1 MLAFP
6 PPAANRAV
14 QISRGK
20 IPLLPI
26 TPATYLTLRREAA
39 GLTRMQVAR
48 RLYEIKIRRFFGDRR
63 PRRLFDSVAR
73 ALATI
78 EQLEVPGA
86 RARYRPVIDV
96 LGGIFPLDADV
107 YHQLIDEPADR
118 HPAIC
123 RGCGCS
129 AHDACDGTCT
139 LAGDVCTHCV
149 FIADEVMAHR
159 IWRSAVLESRAA

>member
-6 PPAANRAV
+6 SPAADRS
-14 QISRGK
+14 IPLRGTVS
-20 IPLLPI
+20 LLPI
-26 TPATYLTLRREAA
+26 TPAQYLTLRREAA
-39 GLTRMQVAR
+39 GLSRMQVAR
-48 RLYEIKIRRFFGDRR
+48 RLYAIKVRRFFGDRR
-63 PRRLFDSVAR
+63 PRRLFDSVDQ

-78 EQLEVPGA
+78 EQLEIPGA
-86 RARYRPVIDV
+86 RSKYRPVIDV

-129 AHDACDGTCT
+129 AHDACDGICS
-139 LAGDVCTHCV
+139 LARGVCTRCV
-149 FIADEVMAHR
+149 ASTR
-159 IWRSAVLESRAA
+159 RLAA